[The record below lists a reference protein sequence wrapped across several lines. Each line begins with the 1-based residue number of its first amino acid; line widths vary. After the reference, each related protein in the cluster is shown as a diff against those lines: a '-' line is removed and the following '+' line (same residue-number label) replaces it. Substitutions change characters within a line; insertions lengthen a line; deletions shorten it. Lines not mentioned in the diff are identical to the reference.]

1 MHKKKITSKKY
12 KGIHIPTHAEQA
24 RDFFL
29 AMNKK
34 YPGKY
39 MILISARAQDK
50 QTSLKLIMEEINE
63 HKKTLKIN
71 SIGFFI
77 SHGGS

>member
-12 KGIHIPTHAEQA
+12 KGTHILTHAEQA

-34 YPGKY
+34 YPGRY
-39 MILISARAQDK
+39 TILISARCQGK
-50 QTSLKLIMEEINE
+50 QTSLKMLMEEINK
-63 HKKTLKIN
+63 HKKNPKD
-71 SIGFFI
+71 
-77 SHGGS
+77 